1 MENVIKVFLGFFLMI
16 AVVMLGI
23 GITTS
28 MITHRNMSTYAEN
41 CARKIEES
49 NFAPTVIEEL
59 ETEAK
64 KEGCELQVEV
74 QTSEN
79 NRYVHYGTM
88 TLYYP
93 YEVPVL
99 GIHRTLTVP
108 VDLH

>member
-1 MENVIKVFLGFFLMI
+1 MIKVFLGFFLII

-23 GITTS
+23 GIISS
-28 MITHRNMSTYAEN
+28 MITHRNVSAYAEN
-41 CARKIEES
+41 CAKEIEES
-49 NFAPTVIEEL
+49 NFAPTVIADL
-59 ETEAK
+59 EQKAK
-64 KEGCELQVEV
+64 DNGCELQVEV

-93 YEVPVL
+93 YDVPIL